1 MHLFPHSA
9 LPRTPVSVQAESSLR
24 ADTYRQKNQRALHA
38 KLKGSTLGDA
48 GKDDIDSASWAKK
61 LKKRAAKREAELAA
75 RRAKEMAEADA
86 AAYDERD
93 LVGLRVAHD
102 TDDLVEG
109 EDVVLTLRDSR
120 VLDGEEDELQNV
132 ALADRE
138 ADAARAERARRA
150 KAQYTG
156 YDDEEFTEGRIG
168 KKASVL
174 AKYDDGFTA
183 EDAKTDG
190 FRLGEAL
197 PQKKVEEED
206 VEMGKAPDMKV
217 KLSLDFSKDWEV
229 DDYASPAE
237 VKVKKRK
244 VKRKARKREV
254 DPEDEEDQKMD
265 VEESTPTFER
275 RRVDD
280 APDNLV
286 DDDDLQA
293 ALARTRR
300 QQNKKKRMRPEDIAE
315 RIRAEREAEPA
326 EQEEEGED
334 DGRITFDETSEFV
347 RNVTVEGKIGRP
359 RPVED
364 RTRSRSR
371 SVTGTPGPAPTSNG
385 DAQIIQ
391 VERVEG
397 LEDDS
402 SDEEDGDDE
411 LAEMAAR
418 EGMSLA
424 EYRAKIDAQMA
435 EMSTLGAEDAVV
447 PTLEEPK
454 VTQGLAGVL
463 ALLRNQGA
471 LEKKDAATIE
481 AERRKERLQKQHDL
495 WLADHKRRLA
505 REEMEKLAARG
516 TAAQKDQAQREY
528 ENRQREMAEARA
540 ALEEFK
546 HYRPEVELKY
556 HDEFGREMTPK
567 EAWKSLSHRFHGK
580 TSGRMKTEK
589 RLKKIEEER
598 KAKAML
604 AGDTPL
610 GMGAAF
616 QRRQEKTG
624 QAHMVLSVGN
634 RGSVQKK

>member
-1 MHLFPHSA
+1 
-9 LPRTPVSVQAESSLR
+9 
-24 ADTYRQKNQRALHA
+24 
-38 KLKGSTLGDA
+38 
-48 GKDDIDSASWAKK
+48 
-61 LKKRAAKREAELAA
+61 
-75 RRAKEMAEADA
+75 MAEADA

-102 TDDLVEG
+102 TDELVEG
-109 EDVVLTLRDSR
+109 EDVVLTLRDAR

-156 YDDEEFTEGRIG
+156 YDDEEFTTNRIG
-168 KKASVL
+168 KKAEVL
-174 AKYDDGFTA
+174 SKYDDGFSADTSRT
-183 EDAKTDG
+183 EG
-190 FRLGEAL
+190 FRLGEA
-197 PQKKVEEED
+197 PPPKVVVEEDED
-206 VEMGKAPDMKV
+206 MGRAPDSKV
-217 KLSLDFSKDWEV
+217 KLSLDFAQDWEV
-229 DDYASPAE
+229 DDYMRE
-237 VKVKKRK
+237 GDKGFKVKKRK
-244 VKRKARKREV
+244 VKRKTRQREV
-254 DPEDEEDQKMD
+254 DPEDEAAMD
-265 VEESTPTFER
+265 VEPTFEK
-275 RRVDD
+275 RRVEDT
-280 APDNLV
+280 PDNLV

-293 ALARTRR
+293 ALARSRR
-300 QQNKKKRMRPEDIAE
+300 ANNKKKRVRPEDLAE
-315 RIRAEREAEPA
+315 RIKAEREAEP
-326 EQEEEGED
+326 EKDKEDED

-359 RPVED
+359 K
-364 RTRSRSR
+364 SASAA
-371 SVTGTPGPAPTSNG
+371 GTPAPAAASEEPEESKP
-385 DAQIIQ
+385 QVIQ

-397 LEDDS
+397 IEDAEM

-418 EGMSLA
+418 EGLSLA
-424 EYRAKIDAQMA
+424 EYRQKIDAQMA
-435 EMSTLGAEDAVV
+435 EMSTLGAEDAP
-447 PTLEEPK
+447 PTEEPK
-454 VTQGLAGVL
+454 ITQGMAGAL
-463 ALLRNQGA
+463 ALLRNQGS
-471 LEKKDAATIE
+471 LEKKDAATVE
-481 AERRKERLQKQHDL
+481 AEKRKERLQKQHDL

-516 TAAQKDQAQREY
+516 TAHQKDQAQREY
-528 ENRQREMAEARA
+528 ENRQREMAEAKA

-616 QRRQEKTG
+616 QKRQEKTG

-634 RGSVQKK
+634 RGSVQKKQT

>member
-1 MHLFPHSA
+1 MLLA
-9 LPRTPVSVQAESSLR
+9 NDR
-24 ADTYRQKNQRALHA
+24 RQKNQRALHA

-48 GKDDIDSASWAKK
+48 GKDDIDAKSWAKK
-61 LKKRAAKREAELAA
+61 LKKRSAKREAELAA

-102 TDDLVEG
+102 TDELVEG
-109 EDVVLTLRDSR
+109 EDVVLTLRDAR
-120 VLDGEEDELQNV
+120 VLDGDEDELQNV

-138 ADAARAERARRA
+138 ADAARAERAKRA

-156 YDDEEFTEGRIG
+156 YDDEEFEVGRIG
-168 KKASVL
+168 KKIEVL
-174 AKYDDGFTA
+174 SKYDDGFSADTA
-183 EDAKTDG
+183 RTEG
-190 FRLGEAL
+190 FRLGEA
-197 PQKKVEEED
+197 PPKKMVIEED
-206 VEMGKAPDMKV
+206 EDMGRAPDSKV
-217 KLSLDFSKDWEV
+217 KLSLDFAQDWEV
-229 DDYASPAE
+229 DDYMRE
-237 VKVKKRK
+237 GDKGFKVKKRK
-244 VKRKARKREV
+244 VKSRKTRKREV
-254 DPEDEEDQKMD
+254 DPEDEAAMD
-265 VEESTPTFER
+265 VEPTFER
-275 RRVDD
+275 RRVED

-293 ALARTRR
+293 ALARSRR
-300 QQNKKKRMRPEDIAE
+300 ANNKKKRVRPEDLAE
-315 RIRAEREAEPA
+315 RIKAEREAGDG
-326 EQEEEGED
+326 QEDKEEED

-347 RNVTVEGKIGRP
+347 RNVTAEGKIGR
-359 RPVED
+359 
-364 RTRSRSR
+364 SKSA
-371 SVTGTPGPAPTSNG
+371 TGTPAPAAASEEPEAAE
-385 DAQIIQ
+385 DKPQVIQ

-397 LEDDS
+397 IEDAEM

-418 EGMSLA
+418 EGLSLA
-424 EYRAKIDAQMA
+424 EYRQKIDAQMA
-435 EMSTLGAEDAVV
+435 EMSQLAADTESG
-447 PTLEEPK
+447 PTEEPK
-454 VTQGLAGVL
+454 VTQGMAGAL
-463 ALLRNQGA
+463 ALLRNQGS
-471 LEKKDAATIE
+471 LEKKDAATLE
-481 AERRKERLQKQHDL
+481 AERQKERLQKQHDL

-505 REEMEKLAARG
+505 REEMEKLASRG
-516 TAAQKDQAQREY
+516 TAHQKDQAQREY
-528 ENRQREMAEARA
+528 ENRQREMAEAKA
-540 ALEEFK
+540 ALEEFR

-589 RLKKIEEER
+589 RLKRIEEER

-616 QRRQEKTG
+616 QKRQEKTG

>member
-1 MHLFPHSA
+1 
-9 LPRTPVSVQAESSLR
+9 
-24 ADTYRQKNQRALHA
+24 
-38 KLKGSTLGDA
+38 
-48 GKDDIDSASWAKK
+48 
-61 LKKRAAKREAELAA
+61 
-75 RRAKEMAEADA
+75 MAEADA

-109 EDVVLTLRDSR
+109 EDVVLTLRDAR
-120 VLDGEEDELQNV
+120 VLDGEEDELQDV

-156 YDDEEFTEGRIG
+156 YDDEEFTTGRIG
-168 KKASVL
+168 KKAEVL
-174 AKYDDGFTA
+174 SKYDDGFSADSTRA
-183 EDAKTDG
+183 EG
-190 FRLGEAL
+190 FRLGEA
-197 PQKKVEEED
+197 PPPKRVEEE
-206 VEMGKAPDMKV
+206 EEELGRAPDSKV
-217 KLSLDFSKDWEV
+217 KLSLDFAQDWDV
-229 DDYASPAE
+229 DDYMRE
-237 VKVKKRK
+237 GDKGFKVKKRK
-244 VKRKARKREV
+244 VKRKTRQREV
-254 DPEDEEDQKMD
+254 DPEDSAAMD
-265 VEESTPTFER
+265 VEPTFER
-275 RRVDD
+275 RRVED

-293 ALARTRR
+293 ALARSRR
-300 QQNKKKRMRPEDIAE
+300 ANNKKKRVRPEELAE
-315 RIRAEREAEPA
+315 RIKAEREAEPEPEKEA
-326 EQEEEGED
+326 EGED

-347 RNVTVEGKIGRP
+347 RNVTAEGKI
-359 RPVED
+359 
-364 RTRSRSR
+364 SRSK
-371 SVTGTPGPAPTSNG
+371 SATGTPAPRTAVSEEPEG
-385 DAQIIQ
+385 KPQVIQI
-391 VERVEG
+391 ERVEG
-397 LEDDS
+397 IEDAEM

-418 EGMSLA
+418 EGLSLA
-424 EYRAKIDAQMA
+424 EYRLKIDAQMA
-435 EMSTLGAEDAVV
+435 EMSQLSAEDAPDA
-447 PTLEEPK
+447 PTTEEPK
-454 VTQGLAGVL
+454 ITQGMAGAL
-463 ALLRNQGA
+463 ALLRNQGS
-471 LEKKDAATIE
+471 LEKKDAATLE
-481 AERRKERLQKQHDL
+481 AEKRKERLQKQHDL

-505 REEMEKLAARG
+505 REEMDKLAARG
-516 TAAQKDQAQREY
+516 TAHQKDQAQREY
-528 ENRQREMAEARA
+528 ENRQREMAEAKA

-616 QRRQEKTG
+616 QKRQEKTG